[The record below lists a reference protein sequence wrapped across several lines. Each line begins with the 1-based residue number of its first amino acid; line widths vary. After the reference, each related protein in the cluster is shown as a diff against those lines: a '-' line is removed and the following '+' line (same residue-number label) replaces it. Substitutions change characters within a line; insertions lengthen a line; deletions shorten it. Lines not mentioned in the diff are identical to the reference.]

1 MITALL
7 QIIASDSVD
16 LCVLP
21 RGRLVSH
28 LTCSSATRQACSVYL
43 KNRVHTSY
51 IIEPSRQRPEQ
62 IHIAQSD
69 RDALKANILSLL
81 AASPSRAITAQLAAT
96 LKDLIV
102 NDFPEKWSNLLQN
115 VNQLL
120 KSASKQEVGAGCVAA
135 LECVRAFRQVLY
147 HAHAL
152 PRAI

>member
-1 MITALL
+1 
-7 QIIASDSVD
+7 
-16 LCVLP
+16 
-21 RGRLVSH
+21 
-28 LTCSSATRQACSVYL
+28 
-43 KNRVHTSY
+43 VHTSY

-62 IHIAQSD
+62 IPIAQSD

-147 HAHAL
+147 H
-152 PRAI
+152 RACACAAPNGMTDIDVSITRQVPPKERHPPWCC